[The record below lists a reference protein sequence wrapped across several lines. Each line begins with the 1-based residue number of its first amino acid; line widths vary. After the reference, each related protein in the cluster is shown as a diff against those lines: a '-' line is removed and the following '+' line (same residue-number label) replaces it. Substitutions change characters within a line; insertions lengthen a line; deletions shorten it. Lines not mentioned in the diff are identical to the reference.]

1 MFIAVTRDLHVT
13 DLGSLNSLGIENET
27 GLFFFQVLIYVFII
41 HDDCDDASPE
51 HFELELQ
58 IELIE
63 TTRTFK
69 NKEKKLSH
77 SRS

>member
-1 MFIAVTRDLHVT
+1 M
-13 DLGSLNSLGIENET
+13 
-27 GLFFFQVLIYVFII
+27 FII
-41 HDDCDDASPE
+41 HDDCDDTNPE

-69 NKEKKLSH
+69 NKEKNFLFVRLERTASTLNSWRTCDGFLKYFICFEL
-77 SRS
+77 

>member
-1 MFIAVTRDLHVT
+1 M
-13 DLGSLNSLGIENET
+13 
-27 GLFFFQVLIYVFII
+27 FII
-41 HDDCDDASPE
+41 HDDCDDTSPE

-69 NKEKKLSH
+69 NKEKKTLS
-77 SRS
+77 